1 MSETVDSLL
10 AILGSH
16 EPWVALTGA
25 GISSASGIPTYRDH
39 KGIWLGNQPIQ
50 HDEFISDPLKRQRY
64 WSRSALGWPRVGA
77 AQPNQSHTALV
88 KLEQTGLLSGV
99 ITQNVDRLHQR
110 AGLQRVIDLHGR
122 LDRVKCLDCGHITSR
137 EGIQRWIETH
147 NALPNTSSLTLRP
160 DGDAD
165 LPADYVDD
173 FNVPH
178 CEVCGGVVMP
188 EVVFF
193 GGTVPRPIVDECYE
207 MIDVSQGMLVVGSSL
222 SVYSGLRFCRY
233 AVDQGKPLIILNQ
246 GQTRADDICTHKFSE
261 EPFALMA
268 ECADLFIT
276 NFTNKQEP
284 CHG

>member
-1 MSETVDSLL
+1 MSETVDSFL

-16 EPWVALTGA
+16 KPWVALTGA

-39 KGIWLGNQPIQ
+39 KGTWLGSQPIQ
-50 HDEFISDPLKRQRY
+50 HDEFISDPSKRQRY

-77 AQPNQSHTALV
+77 AQPNESHTALV
-88 KLEQTGLLSGV
+88 KLEQAGLLSGV

-122 LDRVKCLDCGHITSR
+122 LDRVKCLECGYITSR
-137 EGIQRWIETH
+137 EAVQRWIKTH

-165 LPADYVDD
+165 LPAHYVSD
-173 FNVPH
+173 FNVPQ
-178 CEVCGGVVMP
+178 CEVCDGVVMP

-193 GGTVPRPIVDECYE
+193 GGTVPRHIVDECYQ
-207 MIDVSQGMLVVGSSL
+207 MIDLSEGMLVIGSSL

-268 ECADLFIT
+268 ECADFFIT
-276 NFTNKQEP
+276 NFSNKQEP

>member
-39 KGIWLGNQPIQ
+39 KGTWLGSQPIQ
-50 HDEFISDPLKRQRY
+50 HDEFISDQSKRQRY
-64 WSRSALGWPRVGA
+64 WSRSALGWPRVSA
-77 AQPNQSHTALV
+77 AQPNESHTALV
-88 KLEQTGLLSGV
+88 KLEQAGLLSGV

-137 EGIQRWIETH
+137 EAIQRWIGTH

-165 LPADYVDD
+165 LPAHYVSD
-173 FNVPH
+173 FNVPQ

-193 GGTVPRPIVDECYE
+193 GGTVPRPIVDECYR
-207 MIDVSQGMLVVGSSL
+207 MIDISEGMLVIGSSL

-246 GQTRADDICTHKFSE
+246 GQTRADDICAHKFSE
-261 EPFALMA
+261 EPFTLMA
-268 ECADLFIT
+268 ECADLFIIDL
-276 NFTNKQEP
+276 TNKEEP
-284 CHG
+284 CLG

>member
-39 KGIWLGNQPIQ
+39 KGTWLGSQPIQ
-50 HDEFISDPLKRQRY
+50 HDEFISDPSKRQRY

-77 AQPNQSHTALV
+77 AQPNETHTALV
-88 KLEQTGLLSGV
+88 KLEQAGLLTGV

-110 AGLQRVIDLHGR
+110 AGSQRVIDLHGR
-122 LDRVKCLDCGHITSR
+122 LDRVKCLDCSHVTGR
-137 EGIQRWIETH
+137 DAIQGWIKTNNE
-147 NALPNTSSLTLRP
+147 LPDTSSLTLRP

-165 LPADYVDD
+165 LPAHYVSD
-173 FNVPH
+173 FRVPP
-178 CEVCGGVVMP
+178 CAKCSGAVMP

-193 GGTVPRPIVDECYE
+193 GGTVPGRAVDKCYQ
-207 MIDVSQGMLVVGSSL
+207 MIDAAGGMLVIGSSL

-233 AVDQGKPLIILNQ
+233 TVDQGKPLVILNQ
-246 GQTRADDICTHKFSE
+246 GQTRADDICTHKFSRK
-261 EPFALMA
+261 PFELMA
-268 ECADLFIT
+268 ECADTFLS
-276 NFTNKQEP
+276 NKQVP

>member
-1 MSETVDSLL
+1 MSETVDSFL

-16 EPWVALTGA
+16 KPWVALTGA

-39 KGIWLGNQPIQ
+39 KGTWLGSQPIQ
-50 HDEFISDPLKRQRY
+50 HDEFISDPSKRQRY

-88 KLEQTGLLSGV
+88 KLEQAGLLSGV

-193 GGTVPRPIVDECYE
+193 GGTVPRPIVNECYE

>member
-39 KGIWLGNQPIQ
+39 KGTWLGSQPIQ
-50 HDEFISDPLKRQRY
+50 HDEFISDPSKRQRY

-88 KLEQTGLLSGV
+88 KLEQAGLLSGV